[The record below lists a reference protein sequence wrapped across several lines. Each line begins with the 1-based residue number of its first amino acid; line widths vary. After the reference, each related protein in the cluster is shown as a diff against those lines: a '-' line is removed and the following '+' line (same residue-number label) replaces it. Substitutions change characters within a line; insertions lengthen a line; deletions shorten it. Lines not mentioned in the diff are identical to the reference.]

1 MNRFV
6 IVAAASGILLSS
18 VACSSQEDTVN
29 CSGLVAQYNL
39 IVVTAE
45 QDYID
50 GSLTPDRQQQ
60 NIAALT
66 KIGQEVATGC
76 SREDSEEL
84 LRLALR
90 MGRVSQGMGFG

>member
-1 MNRFV
+1 MKRLV
-6 IVAAASGILLSS
+6 GVVALPMVMLGS
-18 VACSSQEDTVN
+18 VGCSSQEETVN

-39 IVVTAE
+39 IVVNAE
-45 QDYID
+45 QDYIG

-66 KIGQEVATGC
+66 EIGQEVATGC